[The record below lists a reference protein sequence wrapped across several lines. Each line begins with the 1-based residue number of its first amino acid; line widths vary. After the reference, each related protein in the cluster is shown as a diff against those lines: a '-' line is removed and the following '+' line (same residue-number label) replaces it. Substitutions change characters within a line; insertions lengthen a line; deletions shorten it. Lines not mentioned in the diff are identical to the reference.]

1 MDWLHS
7 VCWVSRLNVY
17 LRRWRLRSHLN
28 PWLDAEAPE
37 DPGCSRCCIAT
48 IDSCTVKSW
57 TSHENSGIVT
67 PWYNSIAS
75 EKECPS
81 DCAMCASCSQRGET
95 ELRALLTAR
104 PKDCDCAKVAM
115 GIDPRFAPMS
125 CPCYCSRW
133 ETLRT
138 QCPYQLV
145 GVSRS
150 PSWRV
155 HCGSSI

>member
-1 MDWLHS
+1 MKASIIYGLVALCLLGFTAQCLS
-7 VCWVSRLNVY
+7 
-17 LRRWRLRSHLN
+17 
-28 PWLDAEAPE
+28 AEVAIEISSESLAGCRTPE

-81 DCAMCASCSQRGET
+81 DCAKCASCSQRGET
-95 ELRALLTAR
+95 ELRALHTAR
-104 PKDCDCAKVAM
+104 PKDCDCAKVTM
-115 GIDPRFAPMS
+115 GIDPCFAPMS

-138 QCPYQLV
+138 QCPYQ
-145 GVSRS
+145 
-150 PSWRV
+150 
-155 HCGSSI
+155 